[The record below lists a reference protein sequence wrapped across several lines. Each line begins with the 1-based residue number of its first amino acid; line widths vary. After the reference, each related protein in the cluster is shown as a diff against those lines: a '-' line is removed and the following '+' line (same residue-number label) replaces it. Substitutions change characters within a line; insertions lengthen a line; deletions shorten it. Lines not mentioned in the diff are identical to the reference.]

1 LTELT
6 RKSNFST
13 RLLTN
18 NQLLNRIRKLKEEGN
33 TKDEI
38 YLTLLTEGY
47 SVDDISQAFEQV
59 QPTAHF
65 HSEYDKLTNWA
76 IYFGFILI
84 ALSAILFVGSNWKY
98 FSPLERVALLISGLV
113 GSQAL
118 GCYLLQFES
127 KRLNVLGKGFII
139 LGLGLFGANVF
150 LLAQIFNLPVSWT
163 EGTQV
168 WLLGALAIFYF
179 FDFKMLRWAL
189 LLLLISVTA
198 ILGLATIIQ
207 KKMLISYTPVITFVT
222 LVLLLWASF
231 VLSKSLGRKDVSPK
245 VEVNKSS

>member
-1 LTELT
+1 MRTFYCLTELT

-98 FSPLERVALLISGLV
+98 F
-113 GSQAL
+113 
-118 GCYLLQFES
+118 
-127 KRLNVLGKGFII
+127 
-139 LGLGLFGANVF
+139 
-150 LLAQIFNLPVSWT
+150 
-163 EGTQV
+163 
-168 WLLGALAIFYF
+168 
-179 FDFKMLRWAL
+179 
-189 LLLLISVTA
+189 
-198 ILGLATIIQ
+198 
-207 KKMLISYTPVITFVT
+207 
-222 LVLLLWASF
+222 
-231 VLSKSLGRKDVSPK
+231 
-245 VEVNKSS
+245 

>member
-1 LTELT
+1 MTELT

-59 QPTAHF
+59 QTTAYF

-98 FSPLERVALLISGLV
+98 FSPLKRVALLISGLV

-150 LLAQIFNLPVSWT
+150 LLAQIFNLPVRWT

-168 WLLGALAIFYF
+168 WLLGALATFYF
-179 FDFKMLRWAL
+179 FDFKILRWAL
-189 LLLLISVTA
+189 LLLLISVTS
-198 ILGLATIIQ
+198 ILALETTEI
-207 KKMLISYTPVITFVT
+207 KMLISYTPVITFVT

-231 VLSKSLGRKDVSPK
+231 VLSKSLGRKDVSHK
-245 VEVNKSS
+245 VEINKSS